1 MILCGVGATPCWAPD
16 AIVANAVN
24 PGGVATGLQ
33 KHVPQETPDS
43 WQEAAAAGDGT
54 SKTPQQGAAIT
65 LVAAVAPE
73 FATTG
78 GHYLDDGNEVP
89 VIANDADTGL
99 MAQGVRA
106 WAVDPDTA
114 RRLWDISL
122 DLTGGVRR

>member
-1 MILCGVGATPCWAPD
+1 VILFGVGATRAGLP
-16 AIVANAVN
+16 
-24 PGGVATGLQ
+24 TGSS
-33 KHVPQETPDS
+33 PTPS
-43 WQEAAAAGDGT
+43 TPAASPPVCRNTCRKKLWTAGKEAAAAGDVT
-54 SKTPQQGAAIT
+54 SKTPKQRAATT
-65 LVAAVAPE
+65 LVAAVASE

>member
-1 MILCGVGATPCWAPD
+1 LRTSFPRSSVPDLRQARNLKRQRRAPYLYVLHTHGSVRR
-16 AIVANAVN
+16 A
-24 PGGVATGLQ
+24 Q
-33 KHVPQETPDS
+33 K
-43 WQEAAAAGDGT
+43 AAAAGDIT
-54 SKTPQQGAAIT
+54 WKTPQQGAATT

-78 GHYLDDGNEVP
+78 GHYLDDGNEAP
-89 VIANDADTGL
+89 VIANDADTRL
-99 MAQGVRA
+99 MPQGVRA